1 MQHLSVFFMSARR
14 NPSRKFQGEDDQ
26 QISMEFV
33 FPQNRLKIMFGF
45 FLALFALLLI
55 RIFYVQV
62 IKADAIMAS
71 SKGQHMVPVT
81 LQAKRG
87 EILDRNGRVIV
98 ANVKATSYAIDI
110 TKLKNKKGIATA
122 LYLAIGESIE
132 YWEKKIEQGTGQ
144 YTLLARDITARHPML
159 DTIKDPGFIR
169 QPTYKRSYVYGS
181 GAAQVMGFTD
191 TEKRGLAGLE
201 LMLDSLLR
209 GIDGK
214 TYMRRDAVGNLYYS
228 HEIPVLEPTDGH
240 STMVTLD
247 IELQRIA
254 EYELS
259 EGIRTSQAEGGT
271 VIALEPET
279 GEVLAMASWPTFDPH
294 DRSSATPDAIRLRGI
309 TDMYEPGST
318 FKLVTACAALE
329 EGIIKPESMVNGMNG
344 TLKVGDYEIKD
355 SHPIGKVRFT
365 EALEQSS
372 NIVFARLSD
381 KIDDFKFYKYARD
394 FGFGIIL
401 GIDFPGEVA
410 GSMKRPKQF
419 SSTTK
424 KFMAYGYELGATALQ
439 MVNAY
444 STIANR
450 GVMMRP
456 FLVKGIFGQD
466 QELISETKVQRIR
479 TVLSE
484 KTARTMTSMLTR
496 VVEYGTGKEAQIA
509 GLPIAGKTGTA
520 QQLVNGQY
528 SKQDYTASFVGFF
541 PADAPKVAMI
551 VMLHKPKASI
561 YGGTTSAPIF
571 KKIAQK
577 WITASRIPVSDVE
590 KSNEQV
596 RKRVQDSS
604 IVPDLRGLTYAN
616 AKELLHDIGLRI
628 KGPQHGTVIHQ
639 SKKPGVWLEKGK
651 NIEVQTN
658 MMSVPESQAKSF
670 SVNQS
675 RSISHDKQQSKPIT
689 SKPMPDVRGMSV
701 RRALAVLHSSGF
713 KARLVGKGKV
723 VSQLKSKSDPK
734 ECVLMAR

>member
-1 MQHLSVFFMSARR
+1 MSARR
-14 NPSRKFQGEDDQ
+14 SQSRKIQGDDDQ

-33 FPQNRLKIMFGF
+33 FPQNRLKIMFGL
-45 FLALFALLLI
+45 FLGLFLLLLV

-62 IKADAIMAS
+62 IKADAIMAL

-98 ANVKATSYAIDI
+98 ANVKATTYAIDI
-110 TKLKNKKGIATA
+110 TKVKNKHGIATA
-122 LYLAIGESIE
+122 LFLAIGESIE
-132 YWEKKIEQGTGQ
+132 YWEKKIEQGKGQ
-144 YTLLARDITARHPML
+144 YTLLARDVTARHPML

-181 GAAQVMGFTD
+181 GAAQVVGFTD

-209 GIDGK
+209 GVDGK

-240 STMVTLD
+240 STMLTLD
-247 IELQRIA
+247 IELQRMA

-271 VIALEPET
+271 VIALEPAT

-294 DRSSATPDAIRLRGI
+294 DRKSAMPDAIRLRGI

-329 EGIIKPESMVNGMNG
+329 EGIIKPESMVNGNNG

-372 NIVFARLSD
+372 NIVFAKLSD

-410 GSMKRPKQF
+410 GTMKRPKQF
-419 SSTTK
+419 NATTK

-444 STIANR
+444 STIANA

-456 FLVKGIFGQD
+456 FIVKKIMNSGQ
-466 QELISETKVQRIR
+466 QILSETKVQRIR

-484 KTARTMTSMLTR
+484 KTAKTMSSMLTR
-496 VVEYGTGKEAQIA
+496 VVEFGTGKEAQIS
-509 GLPIAGKTGTA
+509 GLRIAGKTGTA

-541 PADAPKVAMI
+541 PAEAPKVAMI

-577 WITASRIPVSDVE
+577 WITASRIPVTNVE
-590 KSNEQV
+590 ESNEQV

-616 AKELLHDIGLRI
+616 AKELLHDVGLRI
-628 KGPQHGTVIHQ
+628 KGSENGTVISQ
-639 SKKPGVWLEKGK
+639 SKKPGIWLEKGK
-651 NIEVQTN
+651 IVDVYTN
-658 MMSVPESQAKSF
+658 VSATPV
-670 SVNQS
+670 
-675 RSISHDKQQSKPIT
+675 QQSKSFAFDNNHSIKPEQQHIKKNVL
-689 SKPMPDVRGMSV
+689 KPMPDVRGMSV
-701 RRALAVLHSSGF
+701 RRALAVLHSSGY

-723 VSQLKSKSDPK
+723 ISQVRSKVDAK
-734 ECVLMAR
+734 ECVLLAR

>member
-1 MQHLSVFFMSARR
+1 MSARR
-14 NPSRKFQGEDDQ
+14 SQSRKIQGDDDQ

-33 FPQNRLKIMFGF
+33 FPQNRLKIMFGL
-45 FLALFALLLI
+45 FLGLFLLLLV

-62 IKADAIMAS
+62 IKADAIMAL

-98 ANVKATSYAIDI
+98 ANVKATTYAIDI
-110 TKLKNKKGIATA
+110 TKVKNKHGIATA
-122 LYLAIGESIE
+122 LFLAIGESIE
-132 YWEKKIEQGTGQ
+132 YWEKKIEQGKGQ
-144 YTLLARDITARHPML
+144 YTLLARDVTARHPML

-181 GAAQVMGFTD
+181 GAAQVVGFTD

-209 GIDGK
+209 GVDGK

-240 STMVTLD
+240 STMLTLD
-247 IELQRIA
+247 IELQRMA

-271 VIALEPET
+271 VIALEPGT

-294 DRSSATPDAIRLRGI
+294 DRKSAMPDAIRLRGI

-329 EGIIKPESMVNGMNG
+329 EGIIKPESMVNGNNG

-372 NIVFARLSD
+372 NIVFAKLSD

-410 GSMKRPKQF
+410 GTMKRPKQF
-419 SSTTK
+419 NATTK

-444 STIANR
+444 STIANA

-456 FLVKGIFGQD
+456 FIVKKIMNSGQ
-466 QELISETKVQRIR
+466 QILSETKVQRIR

-484 KTARTMTSMLTR
+484 KTAKTMSSMLTR
-496 VVEYGTGKEAQIA
+496 VVEFGTGKEAQIS
-509 GLPIAGKTGTA
+509 GLRIAGKTGTA

-541 PADAPKVAMI
+541 PAEAPKVAMI

-577 WITASRIPVSDVE
+577 WITASRIPVTNVE
-590 KSNEQV
+590 ESNEQV

-616 AKELLHDIGLRI
+616 AKELLHDVGLRI
-628 KGPQHGTVIHQ
+628 KGSENGTVISQ
-639 SKKPGVWLEKGK
+639 SKKPGIWLEKGK
-651 NIEVQTN
+651 IVDVHTN
-658 MMSVPESQAKSF
+658 VSATPV
-670 SVNQS
+670 
-675 RSISHDKQQSKPIT
+675 QQSKSFAFDNNHSIKPEQQHIKKNVL
-689 SKPMPDVRGMSV
+689 KPMPDVRGMSV
-701 RRALAVLHSSGF
+701 RRALAVLHSSGY

-723 VSQLKSKSDPK
+723 ISQVRSKVDAK
-734 ECVLMAR
+734 ECVLLAR

>member
-1 MQHLSVFFMSARR
+1 MSARR
-14 NPSRKFQGEDDQ
+14 SQSRKIQGDDDQ

-33 FPQNRLKIMFGF
+33 FPQNRLKIMFGL
-45 FLALFALLLI
+45 FLGLFLLLLV

-62 IKADAIMAS
+62 IKADAIMAL

-98 ANVKATSYAIDI
+98 ANVKATTYAIDI
-110 TKLKNKKGIATA
+110 TKVKNKHGIATA
-122 LYLAIGESIE
+122 LFLAIGESIE
-132 YWEKKIEQGTGQ
+132 YWEKKIEQGKGQ
-144 YTLLARDITARHPML
+144 YTLLARDVTARHPML

-181 GAAQVMGFTD
+181 GAAQVVGFTD

-209 GIDGK
+209 GVDGK

-240 STMVTLD
+240 STMLTLD
-247 IELQRIA
+247 IELQRMA

-271 VIALEPET
+271 VIALEPAT

-294 DRSSATPDAIRLRGI
+294 DRKSAMPDAIRLRGI

-329 EGIIKPESMVNGMNG
+329 EGIIKPESMVNGNNG

-372 NIVFARLSD
+372 NIVFAKLSD

-410 GSMKRPKQF
+410 GTMKRPKQF
-419 SSTTK
+419 NATTK

-444 STIANR
+444 STIANA

-456 FLVKGIFGQD
+456 FIVKKIMNSGQ
-466 QELISETKVQRIR
+466 QILSETKVQRIR

-484 KTARTMTSMLTR
+484 TTAKTMSSMLTR
-496 VVEYGTGKEAQIA
+496 VVEFGTGKEAQIA

-577 WITASRIPVSDVE
+577 WITASRIPVTNVE
-590 KSNEQV
+590 ESNEQV

-604 IVPDLRGLTYAN
+604 IVPDLRGLTFAN
-616 AKELLHDIGLRI
+616 AKELLHDVGLRI
-628 KGPQHGTVIHQ
+628 KGSENGTVISQ
-639 SKKPGVWLEKGK
+639 SRKAGLWLEKGK
-651 NIEVQTN
+651 IVEVQT
-658 MMSVPESQAKSF
+658 SVSASPM
-670 SVNQS
+670 
-675 RSISHDKQQSKPIT
+675 QQSKSFAFDNNYSIKTEQQPKKKNAL
-689 SKPMPDVRGMSV
+689 KPMPDVRGMSV
-701 RRALAVLHSSGF
+701 RRALAVLHSSGY

-723 VSQLKSKSDPK
+723 ISQVRSKVDAK
-734 ECVLMAR
+734 ECVLLAR

>member
-1 MQHLSVFFMSARR
+1 MSARR
-14 NPSRKFQGEDDQ
+14 NQSRKFQGDDEQ

-33 FPQNRLKIMFGF
+33 FPQNRLKIMFAL
-45 FLALFALLLI
+45 FLALFLILLI

-62 IKADAIMAS
+62 IKADAIMAL

-110 TKLKNKKGIATA
+110 TKLKNKHGIATA
-122 LYLAIGESIE
+122 LYLAIGESVE
-132 YWEKKIEQGTGQ
+132 YWEKKIELGKGQ
-144 YTLLARDITARHPML
+144 YTLLARDVTARHPML

-181 GAAQVMGFTD
+181 GAAQVVGFTD

-209 GIDGK
+209 GNDGK

-228 HEIPVLEPTDGH
+228 HEIPVSEPIDGH
-240 STMVTLD
+240 STMLTLD

-271 VIALEPET
+271 VIALEPQT
-279 GEVLAMASWPTFDPH
+279 GEVLAMASWPNFDPH

-365 EALEQSS
+365 QALEQSS
-372 NIVFARLSD
+372 NIVFAKLSD

-410 GSMKRPKQF
+410 GTVKRPKQF
-419 SSTTK
+419 NATTK

-444 STIANR
+444 STIANG

-456 FLVKGIFGQD
+456 FIVKKIMNPN
-466 QELISETKVQRIR
+466 QEVLSETKVQRIR

-484 KTARTMTSMLTR
+484 KTAKTMSSMLTR

-541 PADAPKVAMI
+541 PAYAPKVAMI

-577 WITASRIPVSDVE
+577 WITASRIPVTNVE
-590 KSNEQV
+590 ESNEQV

-628 KGPQHGTVIHQ
+628 KGSESGTVISQ
-639 SKKPGVWLEKGK
+639 SKKPGMWLEKGK
-651 NIEVQTN
+651 VIDVQTN
-658 MMSVPESQAKSF
+658 AIGSVGSQSKSF
-670 SVNQS
+670 MMT
-675 RSISHDKQQSKPIT
+675 DKQMPIVAPKSNKQSGV
-689 SKPMPDVRGMSV
+689 KPMPDVRGMSV
-701 RRALAVLHSSGF
+701 RRALAVLHSSGY

-723 VSQLKSKSDPK
+723 VSQVRSKVDAK
-734 ECVLMAR
+734 ECVLLAR

>member
-1 MQHLSVFFMSARR
+1 MSARR
-14 NPSRKFQGEDDQ
+14 SQSRKIQGDDDQ

-33 FPQNRLKIMFGF
+33 FPQNRLKIMFGL
-45 FLALFALLLI
+45 FLGLFLLLLV

-62 IKADAIMAS
+62 IKADAIMAL

-98 ANVKATSYAIDI
+98 ANVKATTYAIDI
-110 TKLKNKKGIATA
+110 TKVKNKHGIATA
-122 LYLAIGESIE
+122 LFLAIGESIE
-132 YWEKKIEQGTGQ
+132 YWEKKIEQGKGQ
-144 YTLLARDITARHPML
+144 YTLLARDVTARHPML

-181 GAAQVMGFTD
+181 GAAQVVGFTD

-209 GIDGK
+209 GVDGK

-240 STMVTLD
+240 STMLTLD
-247 IELQRIA
+247 IELQRMA

-271 VIALEPET
+271 VIALEPAT

-294 DRSSATPDAIRLRGI
+294 DRKSAMPDAIRLRGI

-329 EGIIKPESMVNGMNG
+329 EGIIKPESMVNGNNG

-372 NIVFARLSD
+372 NIVFAKLSD

-410 GSMKRPKQF
+410 GTMKRPKQF
-419 SSTTK
+419 NATTK

-444 STIANR
+444 STIANA

-456 FLVKGIFGQD
+456 FIVKKIMNSGQ
-466 QELISETKVQRIR
+466 QILSETKVQRIR

-484 KTARTMTSMLTR
+484 KTAKTMSSMLTR
-496 VVEYGTGKEAQIA
+496 VVEFGTGKEAQIS
-509 GLPIAGKTGTA
+509 GLRIAGKTGTA

-541 PADAPKVAMI
+541 PAEAPKVAMI

-577 WITASRIPVSDVE
+577 WITASRIPVTNVE
-590 KSNEQV
+590 ESNEQV

-616 AKELLHDIGLRI
+616 AKELLHDVGLRI
-628 KGPQHGTVIHQ
+628 KGSENGTVISQ
-639 SKKPGVWLEKGK
+639 SKKPGIWLEKGK
-651 NIEVQTN
+651 IVDVYTN
-658 MMSVPESQAKSF
+658 VSATPV
-670 SVNQS
+670 
-675 RSISHDKQQSKPIT
+675 QQSKSFAFDNNHSIKPEQQHIKKNAL
-689 SKPMPDVRGMSV
+689 KPMPDVRGMSV
-701 RRALAVLHSSGF
+701 RRALAVLHSSGY

-723 VSQLKSKSDPK
+723 ISQVRSKVDAK
-734 ECVLMAR
+734 ECVLLAR

>member
-1 MQHLSVFFMSARR
+1 MSARR
-14 NPSRKFQGEDDQ
+14 SQSRKIQGDDDQ

-33 FPQNRLKIMFGF
+33 FPQNRLKIMFGL
-45 FLALFALLLI
+45 FLGLFLLLLV

-62 IKADAIMAS
+62 IKADAIMAL

-98 ANVKATSYAIDI
+98 ANVKATTYAIDI
-110 TKLKNKKGIATA
+110 TKVKNKHGIATA
-122 LYLAIGESIE
+122 LFLAIGESIE
-132 YWEKKIEQGTGQ
+132 YWEKKIEQGKGQ
-144 YTLLARDITARHPML
+144 YTLLARDVTARHPML

-181 GAAQVMGFTD
+181 GAAQVVGFTD

-209 GIDGK
+209 GVDGK

-240 STMVTLD
+240 STMLTLD
-247 IELQRIA
+247 IELQRMA

-271 VIALEPET
+271 VIALEPAT

-294 DRSSATPDAIRLRGI
+294 DRKSAMPDAIRLRGI

-329 EGIIKPESMVNGMNG
+329 EGIIKPESMVNGNNG

-372 NIVFARLSD
+372 NIVFAKLSD

-410 GSMKRPKQF
+410 GTMKRPKQF
-419 SSTTK
+419 NATTK

-444 STIANR
+444 STIANA

-456 FLVKGIFGQD
+456 FIVKKIMNSGQ
-466 QELISETKVQRIR
+466 QILSETKVQRIR

-484 KTARTMTSMLTR
+484 KTAKTMSSMLTR
-496 VVEYGTGKEAQIA
+496 VVEFGTGKEAQIS
-509 GLPIAGKTGTA
+509 GLRIAGKTGTA

-541 PADAPKVAMI
+541 PAEAPKVAMI

-577 WITASRIPVSDVE
+577 WITASRIPVTNVE
-590 KSNEQV
+590 ESNEQV

-616 AKELLHDIGLRI
+616 AKELLHDVGLRI
-628 KGPQHGTVIHQ
+628 KGSENGTVISQ
-639 SKKPGVWLEKGK
+639 SKKPGIWLEKGK
-651 NIEVQTN
+651 IVDVHTN
-658 MMSVPESQAKSF
+658 VSATPM
-670 SVNQS
+670 
-675 RSISHDKQQSKPIT
+675 QQSKSFAFDNNHSIKPEQQHIKKYVL
-689 SKPMPDVRGMSV
+689 KPMPDVRGMSV
-701 RRALAVLHSSGF
+701 RRALAVLHSSGY

-723 VSQLKSKSDPK
+723 ISQVRSKVDAK
-734 ECVLMAR
+734 ECVLLAR

>member
-1 MQHLSVFFMSARR
+1 MQHLPGFSMSAKRSNSRR
-14 NPSRKFQGEDDQ
+14 IQGDDDQ

-33 FPQNRLKIMFGF
+33 FPPNRLKFMFGL
-45 FLALFALLLI
+45 FLALFSLLLI

-62 IKADAIMAS
+62 IKADEIMKA
-71 SKGQHMVPVT
+71 SKGQHMVPVQ

-110 TKLKNKKGIATA
+110 TKLKNKKGIAMA
-122 LYLAIGESIE
+122 LYLAIGESPE
-132 YWEKKIEQGTGQ
+132 YWQQKIEQGTGQ
-144 YTLLARDITARHPML
+144 YTLLARDVTARHPML

-181 GAAQVMGFTD
+181 GAAQVVGFTD
-191 TEKRGLAGLE
+191 TEKKGLAGLE

-209 GIDGK
+209 GVDGK
-214 TYMRRDAVGNLYYS
+214 TFMRRDAVGNLFYS
-228 HEIPVLEPTDGH
+228 HEIPVLAPIDGH
-240 STMVTLD
+240 STMVSLD

-271 VIALEPET
+271 VIAIEPST
-279 GEVLAMASWPTFDPH
+279 GEILAMASWPTFDPH
-294 DRSSATPDAIRLRGI
+294 DRKSATPDAIRLRGI
-309 TDMYEPGST
+309 TDMFEPGST

-344 TLKVGDYEIKD
+344 SLKIGDYEIKD

-372 NIVFARLSD
+372 NIVFAKLSD
-381 KIDDFKFYKYARD
+381 RIDDFKFYKYSRD
-394 FGFGIIL
+394 FGFGIVL

-410 GSMKRPKQF
+410 GILKKPKQF
-419 SSTTK
+419 SNTTK

-444 STIANR
+444 STIAN
-450 GVMMRP
+450 GGIMMRP
-456 FLVKGIFGQD
+456 FLVKKVLGPDGDVIA
-466 QELISETKVQRIR
+466 ETKVQRIR
-479 TVLSE
+479 TVLSQR
-484 KTARTMTSMLTR
+484 TAKVMTSMLTR
-496 VVEYGTGKEAQIA
+496 VVEFGTGKEAQIS

-541 PADAPKVAMI
+541 PADAPKIAMI

-577 WITASRIPVSDVE
+577 WITASRIPVSDIE
-590 KSNEQV
+590 ESNALL

-604 IVPDLRGLTYAN
+604 IIPDLRGLSLEN
-616 AKELLHDIGLRI
+616 AKELLHGLGLRI
-628 KGPQHGTVIHQ
+628 KGPSEGTIISQ
-639 SKKPGVWLEKGK
+639 SKKPGTWLEKGRHV
-651 NIEVQTN
+651 EVQTN
-658 MMSVPESQAKSF
+658 SMSDGESQSKSF
-670 SVNQS
+670 VINQS
-675 RSISHDKQQSKPIT
+675 NMKIPDTKQKSPIKL
-689 SKPMPDVRGMSV
+689 KPMPDVRGMSV
-701 RRALAVLHSSGF
+701 RRALSVLHSSGYT
-713 KARLVGKGKV
+713 ARLVGKGKV

>member
-1 MQHLSVFFMSARR
+1 MSARR
-14 NPSRKFQGEDDQ
+14 SQSRKIQGDDDQ

-33 FPQNRLKIMFGF
+33 FPQNRLKIMFGL
-45 FLALFALLLI
+45 FLGLFLLLLV

-62 IKADAIMAS
+62 IKADAIMAL

-81 LQAKRG
+81 LKAKRG

-98 ANVKATSYAIDI
+98 ANVKATTYAIDI
-110 TKLKNKKGIATA
+110 TKIKNKLGIATA
-122 LYLAIGESIE
+122 LFLAIGESIE
-132 YWEKKIEQGTGQ
+132 YWEKKIEQGKGQ
-144 YTLLARDITARHPML
+144 YTLLARDVTARHPML

-181 GAAQVMGFTD
+181 GAAQVVGFTD

-209 GIDGK
+209 GVDGK

-240 STMVTLD
+240 STMLTLD
-247 IELQRIA
+247 IELQRMA

-271 VIALEPET
+271 VIALEPAT

-294 DRSSATPDAIRLRGI
+294 DRKSAMPDAIRLRGI

-329 EGIIKPESMVNGMNG
+329 EGIIKPESMVNGNNG
-344 TLKVGDYEIKD
+344 MLKVGDYEIKD

-372 NIVFARLSD
+372 NIVFAKLSD

-410 GSMKRPKQF
+410 GTMKRPKQF
-419 SSTTK
+419 NATTK

-444 STIANR
+444 STIANA

-456 FLVKGIFGQD
+456 FIVKKIMNSGQ
-466 QELISETKVQRIR
+466 QILSETKVQRIR

-484 KTARTMTSMLTR
+484 KTAKTMSSMLTR
-496 VVEYGTGKEAQIA
+496 VVEFGTGKEAQIS
-509 GLPIAGKTGTA
+509 GLRIAGKTGTA

-541 PADAPKVAMI
+541 PAEAPKVAMI

-577 WITASRIPVSDVE
+577 WITASRIPVTNVE
-590 KSNEQV
+590 ESNEQV

-616 AKELLHDIGLRI
+616 AKELLHDVGLRI
-628 KGPQHGTVIHQ
+628 KGSENGTVISQ
-639 SKKPGVWLEKGK
+639 SRKPGIWLEKGK
-651 NIEVQTN
+651 IVDVHTN
-658 MMSVPESQAKSF
+658 VSATPM
-670 SVNQS
+670 
-675 RSISHDKQQSKPIT
+675 QQSKSFAFDNNHSIKPEQKHIKKNVL
-689 SKPMPDVRGMSV
+689 KPMPDVRGMSV
-701 RRALAVLHSSGF
+701 RRALAVLHSSGY

-723 VSQLKSKSDPK
+723 ISQVRSKVDAK
-734 ECVLMAR
+734 ECVLLAR